1 MSGQVSNPAIS
12 ISQPLIREFLF
23 TQPSHSS
30 QSHWISSSVS
40 LALFKAMAKKAGFPY
55 VNSTAQW
62 SDDSNYT
69 RKKEGAN
76 VLWWWIWILN
86 PHDIAVIDNQI
97 IHESFVNCQRDHW
110 LPVPWHFGCSKR
122 VLVESNKGRPSSA
135 PLRFLGFSGAH
146 TTHSYVRQPRVRSL
160 VRRLEFPPEQ

>member
-1 MSGQVSNPAIS
+1 MSGQVSNPAIN

-23 TQPSHSS
+23 TAQPLITKPLNFIFRLLSS
-30 QSHWISSSVS
+30 FQNDGKEGRLSLRQLHCSVVRW
-40 LALFKAMAKKAGFPY
+40 FKVHPQKK
-55 VNSTAQW
+55 
-62 SDDSNYT
+62 
-69 RKKEGAN
+69 GAN

-97 IHESFVNCQRDHW
+97 IHENFVNCQRDHW
-110 LPVPWHFGCSKR
+110 LPVPRHFGCSKR